1 MSNIEFFMI
10 IAGDGRRKLYEDDE
24 DSPGSP
30 GRGEAARQNYQVRI
44 LVSMFL

>member
-1 MSNIEFFMI
+1 MLNAEIYIM
-10 IAGDGRRKLYEDDE
+10 IAGDGRRKLYEEDE

-44 LVSMFL
+44 